1 MNRLIKWWGGTVL
14 VELSGCSPE
23 RVINLCGYN
32 GIELWDLVRKEGKY
46 CFYVRRRDFKQLV
59 GFVRKSKNRLIVLEK
74 QGLPFRLRSYRRRK
88 VFAAGIP
95 VCLIILYVLSLH
107 IWQIDFD
114 GNAYFTDELLRKTL
128 IQEGYDTGMRKSQ
141 VVCEDLEMKIREI
154 YPEIT
159 WVSAQ
164 ISGTRLYIQIRE
176 NTGILTVDESENV
189 PCDLVA
195 LQDGVITEIIT
206 RSGTP
211 MVKAGDRVTEGQVLV
226 RGVVELY
233 NDSKEKVGEY
243 LVAADGDILAQT
255 VIDYQDRIALEHPV
269 KWYTGEKR
277 YCLKVEAL
285 GKNFTLDLSGIS
297 DSGIR
302 TGEKDDS
309 SDFLRKLLEKLPILK
324 KIPYLYSFK
333 KYDVVTTSGCLCI
346 GSKLT
351 LPVSWKLSTLRE
363 YDENYAIYSNQQAIS
378 IAEENCLRFFE
389 KLLEKGVQI
398 IEKNVRIDMIGEE
411 CVAEGT
417 ITVIRPIAQSVP
429 IAENTVHQ
437 EETNN

>member
-46 CFYVRRRDFKQLV
+46 CFYVRCRDFKQLV

-107 IWQIDFD
+107 IWEIDFD

-333 KYDVVTTSGCLCI
+333 KYDVLTTSGCLCI

-351 LPVSWKLSTLRE
+351 LPVSWMLSTLRE